1 MIGIDARIDEADT
14 DAHRTS
20 ITGRCPR
27 LWPADKVADQRAA
40 TFTAGACIGLFR
52 PIIVIEID
60 HGSRRVFGHHSTRII
75 HADPARNPEADHLI
89 ADKPDW
95 PALNE
100 LEAIGPKQ
108 TQSRVVKAARNKLI
122 GHAVRND
129 DRPRCSRLR
138 LATLL
143 EKGKS
148 KTGTTDTL
156 PAGFTP
162 PTTTA
167 TGTASAIVVV
177 ATIVAIIIPP
187 IVATVIVISVRGRYK
202 RKSRCHRN

>member
-1 MIGIDARIDEADT
+1 
-14 DAHRTS
+14 
-20 ITGRCPR
+20 
-27 LWPADKVADQRAA
+27 
-40 TFTAGACIGLFR
+40 
-52 PIIVIEID
+52 
-60 HGSRRVFGHHSTRII
+60 VFGHHSTRII

-89 ADKPDW
+89 ANEPDW

-100 LEAIGPKQ
+100 LEAIGSKQ

-122 GHAVRND
+122 GRAVRND
-129 DRPRCSRLR
+129 DRPRASRRR

-177 ATIVAIIIPP
+177 AIIIPP
-187 IVATVIVISVRGRYK
+187 IVPTVIVISVRGRYK